1 MEVFKINH
9 ICKNQL
15 ESQFTIS
22 YNKGF
27 KVYDLNKLSEI
38 SCSNTQDNTGNILVF
53 IFNLGRS
60 ISNRYVL

>member
-27 KVYDLNKLSEI
+27 KVYDLNKLTEI
-38 SCSNTQDNTGNILVF
+38 SCSNSNQNMLV
-53 IFNLGRS
+53 ISFNLGRN
-60 ISNRYVL
+60 ISNRHVLRI